1 MTAHLLF
8 MPEILEI
15 PTVEI
20 GIGGDYLFTAS
31 QARDLLGLI
40 DFSAVAGSSFT
51 VEIYTEEFP
60 LGAVAYTLPGVK
72 VSGTDTSFYAIF
84 TDTLTG
90 AFTDGNE
97 RWAKLI
103 LNAGTDAQAVAMMKL
118 IFRGA

>member
-1 MTAHLLF
+1 
-8 MPEILEI
+8 MPETLEI

-31 QARDLLGLI
+31 QAIDLLGLI

-51 VEIYTEEFP
+51 VEVYSLVFP
-60 LGAVAYTLPGVK
+60 TGTVDDTLTGAK
-72 VSGTDTSFYAIF
+72 VSGSDIDFYAIF

-90 AFTDGNE
+90 AYTDGDE

-103 LNAGTDAQAVAMMKL
+103 LNAGTNAQAIAMMKL
-118 IFRGA
+118 IFRGK